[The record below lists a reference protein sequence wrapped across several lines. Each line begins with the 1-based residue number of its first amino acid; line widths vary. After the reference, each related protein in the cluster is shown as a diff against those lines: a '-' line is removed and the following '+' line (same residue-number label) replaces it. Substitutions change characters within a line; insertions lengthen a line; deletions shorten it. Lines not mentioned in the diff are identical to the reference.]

1 MLPIVKDCSIIKE
14 YSRFVEIVEKTYNK
28 YSAKRS
34 FKKAIE
40 LAMEEGILTDYLDRK
55 SREVINMLCA
65 KYNYKMDIAVKK
77 QEAFED
83 GMNAGLQKKTEED
96 AIALLAEGDSPEKI
110 SRCLKMPL
118 EKVLELKER
127 IPVKVE

>member
-1 MLPIVKDCSIIKE
+1 MKFIRTKG
-14 YSRFVEIVEKTYNK
+14 F
-28 YSAKRS
+28 AKQ
-34 FKKAIE
+34 
-40 LAMEEGILTDYLDRK
+40 T
-55 SREVINMLCA
+55 MLCA

-83 GMNAGLQKKTEED
+83 GQQAKAEED